1 MNSDILKRQA
11 AMRAL
16 ELVQPGMKI
25 GLGTGSTARQFVD
38 LLGKRVKEG
47 LQIVTVATSE
57 ATEQQARALAI
68 PLVTLDEEPYLDLTI
83 DGADEVDDELRLI
96 KGGGGALLREKIV
109 ATASARLVIIAD
121 MSKKVER
128 LGRFPLPVEIVPF
141 GLAATRNMIQTLA
154 ADVGCSGAITLRKTA
169 LGDTFLTD
177 GGHLIL
183 DCAFGAIP
191 APEALAD
198 ALQIVPG
205 VVEHGLFIGLA
216 DAAYIARPDG
226 IEVLEIDL
234 DEDGA

>member
-25 GLGTGSTARQFVD
+25 GLGTGSTARHFVD

-47 LQIVTVATSE
+47 LQVVAVATSE
-57 ATEQQARALAI
+57 ATGQQARALAI
-68 PLVTLDEEPYLDLTI
+68 PLVTLDEEPYLDLAI

-128 LGRFPLPVEIVPF
+128 LGRFPLPVEVVPF

-154 ADVGCSGAITLRKTA
+154 ADVGCSGEITLRKTA
-169 LGDTFLTD
+169 LGDTFRTD
-177 GGHLIL
+177 GGHLVL
-183 DCAFGAIP
+183 DCAFGTIP
-191 APEALAD
+191 DPEALAD
-198 ALQIVPG
+198 TLQIVPG